1 MIRENQKYLNR
12 LLVVIDAV
20 SILAALTF
28 SWYFRFISG
37 IIRVADGY
45 MTFHQYLLPVIFV
58 APIYLIIY
66 SLFRLYTPYRT
77 KNVFDEFLSVLK
89 ANVTGILVF
98 ILILY
103 LLKEIDYSRYLLFVF
118 AVFNTLLTSIERSI
132 LRYSLRKMR
141 KKGLNLK
148 HILIVG
154 YSDLTNEF
162 LLRLKKN
169 RQWGYNVVGIL
180 DDSKA
185 ASKEAVKDFYID
197 NIERTTFEEIAA
209 AAQGNEIIGNICS
222 LEYYLNKFEID
233 EVFITLN
240 IKEYDKLGY
249 IINTCEKSGVR
260 TQIIPDYFKYI
271 PAKPYVEEVDGL
283 PIINIRYVPLDNL
296 FNSLIKRIFDIIC
309 SLICIII
316 FSPVMII
323 TSLIIKI
330 TSPGPV
336 LFKQER
342 VGLNKKT
349 FEMYK
354 FRSMKVQKDD
364 EEKIK
369 WTTPGDPRKTQFGNF
384 IRKTSIDE
392 LPQLFNVLKGD
403 MSLVGP
409 RPERPYFVDKF
420 REEIPK
426 YMIKHQVRPGI
437 TGWAQVN
444 GWRGDT
450 SIEKRIEFDIH
461 YIENWSM
468 LLDIKILFLT
478 IFKGFVNKNAY

>member
-1 MIRENQKYLNR
+1 MIKENQKYLNR
-12 LLVVIDAV
+12 LLVILDAA
-20 SILAALTF
+20 SILAALTL

-37 IIRVADGY
+37 LINATEH
-45 MTFHQYLLPVIFV
+45 MTFKQYLFPVIFI

-66 SLFRLYTPYRT
+66 GIFRLYTPYRT
-77 KNVFDEFLSVLK
+77 KNVFDEFRSVLK
-89 ANVTGILVF
+89 ANVAGIFVF

-103 LLKEIDYSRYLLFVF
+103 LLKEIDYSRYLLFIF
-118 AVFNTLLTSIERSI
+118 AVCNTLLTSLERSI
-132 LRYSLRKMR
+132 LRFSLRRMR
-141 KKGLNLK
+141 KKGFNLK
-148 HILIVG
+148 HILLIG
-154 YSDLTNEF
+154 CSDLTNEF

-169 RQWGYNVVGIL
+169 RQWGYHVVGIL
-180 DDSKA
+180 DDGEA
-185 ASKEAVKDFYID
+185 ARRGIPKNFHMN
-197 NIERTTFEEIAA
+197 NIERATNEEIAA
-209 AAQGNEIIGNICS
+209 AAQGNEIIGTIHS
-222 LEYYLNKFEID
+222 LEYYLNKFNID

-240 IKEYDKLGY
+240 IKEYDKLEY

-296 FNSLIKRIFDIIC
+296 LNNIIKRLFDIIC
-309 SLICIII
+309 SIVCIVI
-316 FSPVMII
+316 FSPVMLI
-323 TSLIIKI
+323 TALIIKI

-336 LFKQER
+336 LFRQER

-349 FEMYK
+349 FNMYK
-354 FRSMKVQKDD
+354 LRSMNVQKEN
-364 EEKIK
+364 EEKVG
-369 WTTPGDPRKTQFGNF
+369 WTTPGDPRKTKFGNF

-420 REEIPK
+420 KEEIPK

-450 SIEKRIEFDIH
+450 SIEKRIELDIH
-461 YIENWSM
+461 YIENWNI
-468 LLDIKILFLT
+468 LFDLKILFLT